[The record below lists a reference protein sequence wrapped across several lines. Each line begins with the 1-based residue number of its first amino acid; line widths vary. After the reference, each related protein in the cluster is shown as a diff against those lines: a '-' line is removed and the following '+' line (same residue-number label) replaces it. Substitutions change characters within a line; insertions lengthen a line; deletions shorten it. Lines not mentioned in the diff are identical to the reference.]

1 MKRDGKPVKPQK
13 SNVDKTRFSACFSAR
28 FINILSTLKSKICKE
43 MPVLCK
49 EMPVYAGFQ

>member
-13 SNVDKTRFSACFSAR
+13 SNVDKNAVFGLLFG
-28 FINILSTLKSKICKE
+28 L
-43 MPVLCK
+43 LCK